1 MLQVFSLMRYLW
13 AYPFKTLET
22 VVVESPVRCAMVVS
36 VSFFMILRQV
46 CDCKCMKKKWIFK
59 IFPTYT
65 NKYNDY
71 YTDIHYR
78 YQILK
83 INSLHDTISTVK

>member
-1 MLQVFSLMRYLW
+1 MFR
-13 AYPFKTLET
+13 F
-22 VVVESPVRCAMVVS
+22 
-36 VSFFMILRQV
+36 

-83 INSLHDTISTVK
+83 INSDQIKVNLQSSNSKINEETWTFFFFFYRNVSSNFNLKAFFSSVL